1 VIVDGVFSVLET
13 GTRALETV
21 LLRVRRPTARIIR
34 ADVPPAVEYAIRGS
48 VDGGPPVELSHEQFA
63 YAGKFG
69 TARTGTTLLRTDG
82 DASTTDEPATE
93 PNITDAEPDGSSPR
107 ILAAACFNRDHAA
120 PETARI
126 RYVTVRR
133 DRRGEGLGTA
143 LLAVTGRELS
153 RRHDRVAIAVNNPV
167 AYRACYKAGFAFIG
181 EETGMS
187 ELRLVYEGDR
197 SVERYEAGL
206 DRFRERDLPADQR
219 AVLDRSFPERRV
231 PNAEIDDSH
240 SDSG

>member
-1 VIVDGVFSVLET
+1 MEFELLGSDAVGPTLE
-13 GTRALETV
+13 L
-21 LLRVRRPTARIIR
+21 
-34 ADVPPAVEYAIRGS
+34 D
-48 VDGGPPVELSHEQFA
+48 HEQFA

-69 TARTGTTLLRTDG
+69 TGRTGTTLLRTDG
-82 DASTTDEPATE
+82 DASTTDEPGSE
-93 PNITDAEPDGSSPR
+93 SKITDAEPDGSGPR
-107 ILAAACFNRDHAA
+107 ILAAACFNRNHAA

-133 DRRGEGLGTA
+133 DRRGEGLGTV

-167 AYRACYKAGFAFIG
+167 AYRACYKAGFAFTG

-206 DRFRERDLPADQR
+206 DQFRERDLPADQR
-219 AVLDRSFPERRV
+219 AVLDSEFPERRV
-231 PNAEIDDSH
+231 PDAAIDSLHPD
-240 SDSG
+240 GG